1 MKYVECVRCG
11 KLSPRWSVVGNIS
24 MCIFKFIVGVL
35 TGSKGLIADSLHS
48 VADAISSLFVLIALQ
63 YSDKPKDKARPFG
76 YGKVEYI
83 STIFASLFIFLCAV
97 TVLIDALE
105 SIKTGA
111 ARVPD
116 IGAFFAT
123 LLSLV
128 FSWIMYSS
136 NTCAGTQL
144 NSPAMLADAAES
156 KADSLTSVAVLLG
169 LIGTKM
175 GFRSA
180 DNMAAIVV
188 AVFIFHIG
196 AEMFLSGVH
205 GLIDVSMDP
214 EDIEK
219 IRKLCLN
226 VNGVEGVKGIR
237 SRRMGQKSQVN
248 IDLEVLQSKTVL
260 ETHEIAKRVK
270 TAVMNN
276 VDGIADIF
284 VRTIPIQKMSFLRR
298 NA

>member
-1 MKYVECVRCG
+1 MKYAECMRCG
-11 KLSPRWSVVGNIS
+11 KLSPRWSLVGNIA

-63 YSDKPKDKARPFG
+63 YSGKSKDKERPFG

-105 SIKTGA
+105 SIKRGA
-111 ARVPD
+111 NRVPD
-116 IGAFFAT
+116 SGAIFAT
-123 LLSLV
+123 LLSLG
-128 FSWIMYSS
+128 FSWLMYSS
-136 NTCAGTQL
+136 NSCAGTQL

-175 GFRSA
+175 GFSSA
-180 DNMAAIVV
+180 DNVAAIVV

-205 GLIDVSMDP
+205 GLIDVSMHP
-214 EDIEK
+214 EELEK
-219 IRKLCLN
+219 IRKICLN
-226 VNGVEGVKGIR
+226 VNGVEGVKSIR
-237 SRRMGQKSQVN
+237 SRRMGQKNHVN
-248 IDLEVLQSKTVL
+248 IDIEVLKSKTVL
-260 ETHEIAKRVK
+260 ETHEIAKWIK
-270 TAVMNN
+270 TAVANN
-276 VDGIADIF
+276 VEGVDDIS
-284 VRTIPIQKMSFLRR
+284 VRTIPVQKTFLIRR
-298 NA
+298 N

>member
-1 MKYVECVRCG
+1 
-11 KLSPRWSVVGNIS
+11 VVGNIV
-24 MCIFKFIVGVL
+24 MCIFKFIVGVI

-48 VADAISSLFVLIALQ
+48 VADAISSLFVLVALK
-63 YSDKPKDKARPFG
+63 YSGKPKDKERPFG

-105 SIKTGA
+105 SIKRGA
-111 ARVPD
+111 NRVPD
-116 IGAFFAT
+116 SGAIFAT
-123 LLSLV
+123 LLSLG
-128 FSWIMYSS
+128 FSWLMYSS
-136 NTCAGTQL
+136 NSCAGTQL

-180 DNMAAIVV
+180 DNVAAIVV

-196 AEMFLSGVH
+196 AEMLSSGVH
-205 GLIDVSMDP
+205 GLIDVSIDP
-214 EDIEK
+214 EAIEK
-219 IRKLCLN
+219 IKKICLN
-226 VNGVEGVKGIR
+226 VNGVEGVKSIR

-248 IDLEVLQSKTVL
+248 IDIEVLQSKTVL
-260 ETHEIAKRVK
+260 ETHEITKRLK
-270 TAVMNN
+270 TSVANN
-276 VDGIADIF
+276 VEGIDNIF
-284 VRTIPIQKMSFLRR
+284 VRTIPIQKVTLFRG
-298 NA
+298 N

>member
-1 MKYVECVRCG
+1 MKYVECLRCG
-11 KLSPRWSVVGNIS
+11 RLSPRWSVVGNIV
-24 MCIFKFIVGVL
+24 MCIFKFIAGVI

-48 VADAISSLFVLIALQ
+48 VADAISSLFVLVALK
-63 YSDKPKDKARPFG
+63 YSGKPKDKERPFG

-105 SIKTGA
+105 SIKRGA
-111 ARVPD
+111 NRVPGS
-116 IGAFFAT
+116 GAIFAT
-123 LLSLV
+123 LLSLG
-128 FSWIMYSS
+128 FSWIMYRS
-136 NTCAGTQL
+136 NSCAGTQL

-156 KADSLTSVAVLLG
+156 KADSLTSMAVLLG

-180 DNMAAIVV
+180 DNVAAIVV

-205 GLIDVSMDP
+205 GLIDVSIDP
-214 EDIEK
+214 EAIEK
-219 IRKLCLN
+219 IKKICLN
-226 VNGVEGVKGIR
+226 VNGVEGVKSIR

-248 IDLEVLQSKTVL
+248 IDIEVLQSKTVL
-260 ETHEIAKRVK
+260 ETHEITKRLK
-270 TAVMNN
+270 TSVANN
-276 VDGIADIF
+276 VEGIDNIF
-284 VRTIPIQKMSFLRR
+284 VRTIPIQKVTLFRG
-298 NA
+298 N